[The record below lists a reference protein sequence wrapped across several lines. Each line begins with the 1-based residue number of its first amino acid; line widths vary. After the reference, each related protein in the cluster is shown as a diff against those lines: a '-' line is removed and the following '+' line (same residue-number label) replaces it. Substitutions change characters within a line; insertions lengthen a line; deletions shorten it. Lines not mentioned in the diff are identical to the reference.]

1 MIILT
6 GVSGGIGLP
15 LAKQV
20 SKIDKVIGIYNKNKP
35 KIKIKNV
42 TFLKCDISKEKE
54 ILKLDK
60 YIKSK
65 DKLVLISAA
74 AVKFDNLL
82 INQTIN
88 SWKKMIDTNLGSN
101 FLLCKYLIKKMI
113 FCKWGRIIFF
123 SSTGAKRGDV
133 GTSGYSASKT
143 GLYGLSKVISK
154 EYAQYNITSNIF
166 ELGAFEAGM
175 YKKLDKKEKIKII
188 NKLANKKL
196 GTIEEIAHAIKFLI
210 KSNFINGST
219 IKIDGGAD

>member
-6 GVSGGIGLP
+6 GASGGIGLQ
-15 LAKQV
+15 LAKQA

-42 TFLKCDISKEKE
+42 TFFQCDISNEKQ
-54 ILKLDK
+54 IAKLDK
-60 YIKSK
+60 YINSK

-82 INQTIN
+82 INQKMGDL
-88 SWKKMIDTNLGSN
+88 KKMIDINLGSN
-101 FLLCKYLIKKMI
+101 FLICKYLIKKMI
-113 FCKWGRIIFF
+113 FSKWGRIIFF

-154 EYAQYNITSNIF
+154 EYAQYNVTSNIF

-175 YKKLDKKEKIKII
+175 YKKLNKKEKMKIT
-188 NKLANKKL
+188 NKLPNKKL
-196 GTIEEIAHAIKFLI
+196 GTINEIALAIKFLI
-210 KSNFINGST
+210 KSNFINGSI

>member
-1 MIILT
+1 M
-6 GVSGGIGLP
+6 GIGLP
-15 LAKQV
+15 LAKQA

-42 TFLKCDISKEKE
+42 TFLQCDISNEKQ
-54 ILKLDK
+54 IAKLDR
-60 YIKSK
+60 YINSK

-82 INQTIN
+82 INQTM
-88 SWKKMIDTNLGSN
+88 SDWKKMIDTNLGSN
-101 FLLCKYLIKKMI
+101 FLICKYLIKKMI
-113 FCKWGRIIFF
+113 FSKWGRIIFF

-154 EYAQYNITSNIF
+154 EYAQYNVTSNIF

-175 YKKLDKKEKIKII
+175 YKKLNKKEKMKII
-188 NKLANKKL
+188 NKLPNKKL
-196 GTIEEIAHAIKFLI
+196 GTINEIALAIKFLI
-210 KSNFINGST
+210 KSNFINGSI

>member
-15 LAKQV
+15 LAKQA

-42 TFLKCDISKEKE
+42 TFLQCDISNEKQ
-54 ILKLDK
+54 IAKLDK
-60 YIKSK
+60 YINSK

-82 INQTIN
+82 INQTMGD
-88 SWKKMIDTNLGSN
+88 WKKMIDTNLGSN

-123 SSTGAKRGDV
+123 SSTGAIRGDI
-133 GTSGYSASKT
+133 GTSGYSSSKI

-154 EYAQYNITSNIF
+154 EYARYNITSNIF

-175 YKKLDKKEKIKII
+175 YKKLNKKEKIKII
-188 NKLANKKL
+188 NKLPNKKL
-196 GTIEEIAHAIKFLI
+196 GTIDEIAHAIKFLI
-210 KSNFINGST
+210 TSNFINGST